1 MKKFLV
7 TTALVAMTSM
17 PALAQTAP
25 AGGTPVVV
33 EAEAVFLG
41 TAMPEALYAD
51 DLIGKRLYTSDVEVE
66 VNANSAE
73 LSRDWHHVGNINDLV
88 LSREGEVEAVLVD
101 VGGFLGIGART
112 VAVNMDSIRII
123 PDGENASDYFLVF
136 TATREALENAP
147 EYERP
152 ERMSNMDA
160 ATNATGA
167 AATGAATGAAAG
179 TAARTG
185 WMTPTEG
192 YERIEPAG
200 MTAEQL
206 KGVNVYDANN
216 DDVGSV
222 SDFVM
227 SADGRIE
234 QVIVDVGGFLGIG
247 AKPVA
252 LPFNEMDVH
261 KQVDGDTYRVYVSMT
276 KDQLQ
281 ALPRHES

>member
-1 MKKFLV
+1 MKKLLV
-7 TTALVAMTSM
+7 TTAIVAMTSL

-25 AGGTPVVV
+25 AGGSAVVV
-33 EAEAVFLG
+33 ASETVFL
-41 TAMPEALYAD
+41 AAPKPEALYAD

-73 LSRDWHHVGNINDLV
+73 LYRDWHHVGNINDLV
-88 LSREGEVEAVLVD
+88 MSRDGSIEAVLVD

-123 PDGENASDYFLVF
+123 PDGENPSDYFLVF

-147 EYERP
+147 EYQRP
-152 ERMSNMDA
+152 ERMSNMEA

-167 AATGAATGAAAG
+167 AATGAAATGAAAS
-179 TAARTG
+179 TG
-185 WMTPTEG
+185 WMEPNEG
-192 YERIEPAG
+192 YERVLASG
-200 MTAEQL
+200 LTAEQI

-216 DDVGSV
+216 VDVGKV
-222 SDFVM
+222 SDLVM
-227 SADGRIE
+227 SADGHVQ

-276 KDQLQ
+276 KEQLE

>member
-7 TTALVAMTSM
+7 TTAIVAMTSM

-66 VNANSAE
+66 VSANSAE

-88 LSREGEVEAVLVD
+88 LSREGQIEAVLVD

-123 PDGENASDYFLVF
+123 PDGENPSDYFLVF
-136 TATREALENAP
+136 TATRDVLENAP
-147 EYERP
+147 EYQRP
-152 ERMSNMDA
+152 ERMRNMDA

-167 AATGAATGAAAG
+167 AATGMAATGAAAG
-179 TAARTG
+179 ARTG
-185 WMTPTEG
+185 WMTPNEG
-192 YERIEPAG
+192 YERVKTAG
-200 MTAEQL
+200 LTAEQL
-206 KGVNVYDANN
+206 KGVKVYDANN
-216 DDVGSV
+216 TDVGSV

-227 SADGRIE
+227 TPDGRVD

-261 KQVDGDTYRVYVSMT
+261 KQVDGNTYRVYVSMT
-276 KDQLQ
+276 KEQLE